1 MAEVR
6 IRVSDRSSSSVH
18 ESPIS
23 RNGNNVSTVMIGGGT
38 DENGHE
44 AGDESGA
51 GVAAGEVLLAPPGI
65 QTNDTFFFFYSQY
78 TQCLLEGKDNHN
90 GYFGNPTPFNTKLY

>member
-1 MAEVR
+1 
-6 IRVSDRSSSSVH
+6 
-18 ESPIS
+18 
-23 RNGNNVSTVMIGGGT
+23 MIGGGT

-65 QTNDTFFFFYSQY
+65 QTNDTFIFFIHSILNAF
-78 TQCLLEGKDNHN
+78 
-90 GYFGNPTPFNTKLY
+90 

>member
-65 QTNDTFFFFYSQY
+65 QTNDTFFFFI
-78 TQCLLEGKDNHN
+78 HN
-90 GYFGNPTPFNTKLY
+90 ILNAF